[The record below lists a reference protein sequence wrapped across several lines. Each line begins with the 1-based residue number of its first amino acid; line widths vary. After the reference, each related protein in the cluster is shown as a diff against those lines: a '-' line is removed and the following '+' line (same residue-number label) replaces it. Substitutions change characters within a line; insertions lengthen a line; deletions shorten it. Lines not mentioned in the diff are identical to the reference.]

1 MQNPLMV
8 PQSLGPSFEPERCTM
23 APAPTT
29 ISEFQEFAERVMS
42 PDLSRF
48 VRRGAYGNW
57 TVDRNRRKLDE
68 IAVNPRL
75 LRDVSGRDLSTIV
88 LGKRIS
94 FPVMCAPAGG
104 QCMSHPDGEL
114 ATARAAG
121 AAGTL
126 MALPVG
132 SGYTIEEVAAA
143 ASGPIWF
150 QHIHYSDGV
159 SELFLP
165 KLKPAG
171 YSAVVL
177 TVDALG
183 PFELDRRLQGNPG
196 KLDFKMFGSLEGHE
210 ELTDDHGAPRWI
222 PPNITWDRLDWL
234 RSLSSGLPLVVKG
247 IRNVDDA
254 RLCVDHGVDGIV
266 VSNHGGRQFDGGRA
280 SIEVLPEVAD
290 AVGDSVE
297 VYFDSGVRSGLD
309 TFRAIAL
316 GARAVFVGR
325 VVHWGLAYGGEAG
338 VSLGLEII
346 RAELDRL
353 LAFSGCHSIES
364 IGREHVLLG

>member
-1 MQNPLMV
+1 MSSP
-8 PQSLGPSFEPERCTM
+8 
-23 APAPTT
+23 PTT
-29 ISEFQEFAERVMS
+29 IPELQELAERVMS
-42 PDLSRF
+42 PDLIRF
-48 VRRGAYGNW
+48 VSRGAYGNW

-75 LRDVSGRDLSTIV
+75 LRDASNRDLSTTV
-88 LGKRIS
+88 LGQRIS

-104 QCMSHPDGEL
+104 QCFSHPDGEL

-132 SGYTIEEVAAA
+132 SGYSIEEVAGT

-159 SELFLP
+159 SEAFLP
-165 KLKPAG
+165 RLKPAG

-183 PFELDRRLQGNPG
+183 PFELDRRLQASEGSLEG
-196 KLDFKMFGSLEGHE
+196 KMFGSLQGHD
-210 ELTDDHGAPRWI
+210 ELTDEHGAPRWI

-234 RSLSSGLPLVVKG
+234 RSLSGGLPLVVKG
-247 IRNVDDA
+247 IRNVEDA

-297 VYFDSGVRSGLD
+297 IYLDSGVRSGLD
-309 TFRAIAL
+309 AFRALAL

-325 VVHWGLAYGGEAG
+325 VIHWGLAYGGESG
-338 VSLGLEII
+338 VSLALEII

-353 LAFSGCHSIES
+353 LAFSGSPTIAG
-364 IGREHVLLG
+364 IGRDHVIVE

>member
-1 MQNPLMV
+1 
-8 PQSLGPSFEPERCTM
+8 
-23 APAPTT
+23 
-29 ISEFQEFAERVMS
+29 MS
-42 PDLSRF
+42 QDHIRF

-68 IAVNPRL
+68 IAVDPRL
-75 LRDVSGRDLSTIV
+75 LRDTSARDLSTTV
-88 LGKRIS
+88 LGQRIS

-104 QCMSHPDGEL
+104 QCFSHPEGEL

-132 SGYTIEEVAAA
+132 SGYSIEEVAEA

-177 TVDALG
+177 TVDVVG
-183 PFELDRRLQGNPG
+183 PFDLDKRLLRSEGSLEG
-196 KLDFKMFGSLEGHE
+196 KMFGSLEGYE
-210 ELTDDHGAPRWI
+210 ELQDGHGAPRWV

-234 RSLSSGLPLVVKG
+234 RSLAGGLPLIIKG
-247 IRNVDDA
+247 IRNAEDA

-309 TFRAIAL
+309 AFRALAL

-325 VVHWGLAYGGEAG
+325 AVHWGLAYDGEAG
-338 VSLGLEII
+338 VSLALEII

-353 LAFSGCHSIES
+353 LAFSGSPTIHG
-364 IGREHVLLG
+364 IGREHVITG

>member
-1 MQNPLMV
+1 MSSP
-8 PQSLGPSFEPERCTM
+8 
-23 APAPTT
+23 PTT
-29 ISEFQEFAERVMS
+29 IDELQEHAERVMS
-42 PDLSRF
+42 PDLVRF

-75 LRDVSGRDLSTIV
+75 LRDMSGRDLATTV
-88 LGKRIS
+88 LGQRIS

-104 QCMSHPDGEL
+104 QCFSHPDGEL

-132 SGYTIEEVAAA
+132 SGYSIEDVAEA

-150 QHIHYSDGV
+150 QHIHYSDAV
-159 SELFLP
+159 SEAFLP
-165 KLKPAG
+165 RLKPAG

-177 TVDALG
+177 TVDVLG
-183 PFELDRRLQGNPG
+183 PFKVDRRLRGGGEGSLEG
-196 KLDFKMFGSLEGHE
+196 KVFGSLEGYE
-210 ELTDDHGAPRWI
+210 ELQGEDGAPRWI

-234 RSLSSGLPLVVKG
+234 RSLSGGLPLVIKG
-247 IRNVDDA
+247 IRNAEDA

-280 SIEVLPEVAD
+280 SIEILPEVAG

-297 VYFDSGVRSGLD
+297 VYLDSGVRSGLD
-309 TFRAIAL
+309 AFRALAL

-325 VVHWGLAYGGEAG
+325 AVHWGLAYDGEAG
-338 VSLGLEII
+338 VSLALEII

-353 LAFSGCHSIES
+353 LAFSGAPTVDA
-364 IGREHVLLG
+364 IGREHVIVD